1 MQTMRATKT
10 TQTVFSIIGPTAVGK
25 TDAAFQL
32 ADYFLGRKSDTGQ
45 LSDTGQ
51 KYKRVHLISVDS
63 RQVYQGLE
71 ILTGADVP
79 EGFVQTES
87 PDFEYPYYEK
97 NQLLLHG
104 ISIIKPQDE
113 WSVAHFQQLTLPIIA
128 AAQKNNEAVILV
140 GGTGLY
146 HDHLFSEDP
155 WLHVTPSTAL
165 RSKASNLSLEE
176 LQSWLAKL
184 NPEKFKQLNNS
195 DLQNPRRL
203 IRAIEISLNN
213 PVKSNPTKSQDSNK
227 KPTLNHRYLGV
238 TAPLDLISEKIS
250 LRVAARFDEAKRE
263 VEIILA
269 GDINI
274 TKPVRTTLGFSQLA
288 AFLSEQITKEQAIEI
303 WTLREVQ
310 YAKRQLTWWKKRPE
324 ITWIDRET
332 RESADWQKL
341 LAAKPK
347 IT

>member
-1 MQTMRATKT
+1 MQTTRATKT

-32 ADYFLGRKSDTGQ
+32 ADYFLGRKSDAGQ

-51 KYKRVHLISVDS
+51 KYKRAHLISADS

-71 ILTGADVP
+71 VLTGADVP
-79 EGFVQTES
+79 EGFIQTES

-113 WSVAHFQQLTLPIIA
+113 WSVAHFQQLALPIIA

-155 WLHVTPSTAL
+155 WLHVTPSTEV

-184 NPEKFKQLNNS
+184 NLEKFKQLNNS

-203 IRAIEISLNN
+203 IRAIEISLDN
-213 PVKSNPTKSQDSNK
+213 PEKVQPVSQ
-227 KPTLNHRYLGV
+227 KPALNHLYLGV
-238 TAPLDLISEKIS
+238 TAPLDLISEKIG
-250 LRVAARFDEAKRE
+250 LRVVTRFDEAKRE